1 MTINFISYKMIAL
14 MLHDFG

>member
-14 MLHDFG
+14 MLHDLG